1 MWPAVRIACHFLFDD
16 RDVFLFQQ
24 STAFFSF
31 WAVSPE
37 MSHLRPILEL
47 FRLSEHSP
55 FGRIMLESGDQPVV
69 FREAEVSYTIKGP

>member
-1 MWPAVRIACHFLFDD
+1 MAGGADRMSLSVRRSRRFPIPA
-16 RDVFLFQQ
+16 